1 MFLKDLFQK
10 GSVMSTSKKSNWH
23 VIIFIL
29 LAAFGFSRCQGQTN
43 IVDVILKDKSSFFY
57 LDTQN
62 YPAQRNALP
71 VGVFDS
77 GTGGLTVL
85 DAIVNLDEYD
95 NKTCSLKKGGD
106 GLRDLRKEYFIY
118 LGDQANMPYS
128 NYTRENKTDVLVEH
142 IIKDVQFLLGNK
154 YYLSANDAKFQT
166 DKQPVKTIVIGC
178 NTATAYGKAK
188 IEQLLKSA
196 GLDIKVIGVIDAG
209 SRAALKVFGKDE
221 EGSIA
226 VFASAGTVT
235 SKGYVKALNALKAEM
250 GYTGEITIFQQ
261 SGIALS
267 SAIDGIGGY
276 IAPGA
281 ATPQKNYV
289 GISPDNADPRA
300 RIDMSMLKRYGF
312 EWEDNKMLFEGTAEN
327 PKNLQLNSVSN
338 NVYFHVV
345 SLMEKIRKTPGAKKL
360 KAIILGC
367 THYPFVVE
375 TVENKLKE
383 LYNYRENGQYL
394 YRPFMAEHIELIDP
408 APNTARELY
417 EHLAE
422 SRLFND
428 ENLYK
433 SEFYISV
440 PNKLNSDIKPDSAG
454 NFTYEYKY
462 GRSAGA
468 IQEYVKRVPFDKKNI
483 NAPTL
488 KRLAEKTPMVFELMR
503 IFNCDNP
510 KTAALKKD
518 DKI

>member
-1 MFLKDLFQK
+1 
-10 GSVMSTSKKSNWH
+10 MSTSKKPKWQT
-23 VIIFIL
+23 ITFIL
-29 LAAFGFSRCQGQTN
+29 LVAIGFGRCQGQTS
-43 IVDVILKDKSSFFY
+43 IVDVVLKDKSSFFY

-85 DAIVNLDEYD
+85 DAIVSLDEYD
-95 NKTCSLKKGGD
+95 NKTCGLKKGGD

-128 NYTRENKTDVLVEH
+128 NYTRENKTVLLVEH
-142 IIKDVQFLLGNK
+142 IIKDVQFLLGDK
-154 YYLSANDAKFQT
+154 YYLSANDVRYQT
-166 DKQPVKTIVIGC
+166 DKQPVKAIVIGC

-188 IEQLLKSA
+188 IEQFLESA

-209 SRAALKVFGKDE
+209 SRAALEVFGKDE
-221 EGSIA
+221 GGSIA
-226 VFASAGTVT
+226 VFATAGTVA
-235 SKGYVKALNALKAEM
+235 SKGYVKTLNALKADM

-261 SGIALS
+261 SGIALA

-281 ATPQKNYV
+281 TAPQKDYV
-289 GISPDNADPRA
+289 GISPDNPDVRA
-300 RIDMSMLKRYGF
+300 RIDMSILKRYGF

-338 NVYFHVV
+338 NVYFHIV
-345 SLMEKIRKTPGAKKL
+345 SLMETIRKTPGAKKL

-367 THYPFVVE
+367 THYPFVAE
-375 TVENKLKE
+375 TIENKLKE

-417 EHLAE
+417 EHLAA
-422 SRLFND
+422 SKLFND

-440 PNKLNSDIKPDSAG
+440 PNKLNGDIELDSAG
-454 NFTYEYKY
+454 NFTYKYKY
-462 GRSAGA
+462 GRDAGA

-483 NAPTL
+483 SSATL

-510 KTAALKKD
+510 KTASLKKD
-518 DKI
+518 AKI